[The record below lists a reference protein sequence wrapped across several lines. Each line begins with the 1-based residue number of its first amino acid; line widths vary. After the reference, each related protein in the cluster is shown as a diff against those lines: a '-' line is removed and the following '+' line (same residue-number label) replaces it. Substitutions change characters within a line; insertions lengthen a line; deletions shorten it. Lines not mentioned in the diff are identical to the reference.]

1 MPLSPTPTS
10 RRTMLLGGAAAIA
23 AAGLGYSAL
32 KPRPVRAASDPN
44 HVTPL
49 AIPPLDRGRVE
60 GGVRIFGLTLQKG
73 TSRFFRGLDTPT
85 LGINAAYLGPVL
97 RLRSGERTR
106 FNVTNDIGEAS
117 TLHWHGFN
125 LPART
130 DGGPHQIIAPGT
142 TWSPEFEIVERAS
155 TMWFH
160 SHMFHKTAPQVWAG
174 LAGMAIIDDAESDAL
189 PLPRSYGV
197 DDIPVVLQDRAFLN
211 DGTMPY
217 RPGIPQR
224 MMGMIGNFPMVNGV
238 IAPYLEVTTRRLRLR
253 LLNGSNA
260 SIYHLR
266 FSDNRPFHQIASDGG
281 LLAAPVPM
289 SRLQLA
295 PGERAEIVVEI
306 TGSAPFRL
314 LNDPAAGRRGG
325 GMMGGGMMGGMMGGG
340 VPAFSFL
347 ELRPAE
353 SLSPSPELPAR
364 LVDMPAADVAAAT
377 RTRQFQLQMGMMASG
392 FRISGK
398 EMDIDRIDHVVKRG
412 EAEIWEVSSNGM
424 IPHPF
429 HVHNTQFRVIDRN
442 GAPPPANEAGL
453 KDTVVINPGE
463 VVRILVRFDR
473 YADAERP
480 YMYHCH
486 ILEHEDGGMM
496 GQFAVV

>member
-1 MPLSPTPTS
+1 MSRTS
-10 RRTMLLGGAAAIA
+10 LPMNRRSLLLAGTAAAA
-23 AAGLGYSAL
+23 LAGLGYSAL
-32 KPRPVRAASDPN
+32 KPRPVGAAAHDG

-49 AIPPLDRGRVE
+49 AIPPLDTGRLE
-60 GGVRIFGLTLQKG
+60 GGRRVFDLTLQKG
-73 TSRFFRGLDTPT
+73 MSRFFAGLETPT
-85 LGINAAYLGPVL
+85 LGINGGYLGPVL
-97 RLRSGERTR
+97 RLRAGEVTR
-106 FNVTNDIGEAS
+106 FNVSNRIGAPS

-125 LPART
+125 LPARH
-130 DGGPHQIIAPGT
+130 DGGPHQTIEPGD

-160 SHMFHKTAPQVWAG
+160 SHMFHRTAPQVWAG

-189 PLPRSYGV
+189 PLPRAYGV

-217 RPGIPQR
+217 NPGMAQR

-238 IAPYLEVTTRRLRLR
+238 VAPYLELASQKVRLR

-260 SIYHLR
+260 SIYQLR
-266 FSDNRPFHQIASDGG
+266 FSDGRAFHQIASDGG
-281 LLAAPVPM
+281 LLTAPVRLT
-289 SRLQLA
+289 RLQLA
-295 PGERAEIVVEI
+295 PGERAEIVVDI
-306 TGSAPFRL
+306 SGGKPFRL
-314 LNDPAAGRRGG
+314 INDPASAPRR
-325 GMMGGGMMGGMMGGG
+325 GGMMGGMMGGG

-347 ELRPAE
+347 ELRPAQ
-353 SLSPSPELPAR
+353 SLAPAPDLPAR
-364 LVDMPAADVAAAT
+364 LATLPPADASAAT
-377 RTRQFQLQMGMMASG
+377 RTRRFELQMGMMASG
-392 FRISGK
+392 FRISGR
-398 EMDIDRIDHVVKRG
+398 EMDMARIDHVVKKG

-429 HVHNTQFRVIDRN
+429 HVHNTQFRVLDRN
-442 GAPPPANEAGL
+442 GRPPAPNEAGL
-453 KDTVVINPGE
+453 KDTVVVNPGE

-473 YADAERP
+473 YADDKRP

-496 GQFAVV
+496 GQFTVI